1 MGDIVRD
8 YSYGGKFE
16 FHQLNASQFIM
27 WGFLYS
33 SVVNIPAIFRSK
45 TLSHIQSLKSS
56 LILKKV
62 TQWGDLFNIIKKL
75 QLMVFKINKLMALI
89 KKLLIG

>member
-1 MGDIVRD
+1 MGNIVRD

-16 FHQLNASQFIM
+16 FHQLNASLM

-33 SVVNIPAIFRSK
+33 SVVNIPAMFRSK
-45 TLSHIQSLKSS
+45 TLSHIQSLKSA

-62 TQWGDLFNIIKKL
+62 TQWGDLFNIVKKR
-75 QLMVFKINKLMALI
+75 QLMVFKINQLVALI
-89 KKLLIG
+89 KKLFIG